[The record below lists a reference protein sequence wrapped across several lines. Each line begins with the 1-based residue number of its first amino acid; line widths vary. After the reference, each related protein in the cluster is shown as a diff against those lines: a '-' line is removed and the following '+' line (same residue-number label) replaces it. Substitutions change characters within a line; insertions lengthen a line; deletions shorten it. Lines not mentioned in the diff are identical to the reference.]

1 MTLPLWYIVLCFV
14 PLLTVEIILI
24 IRCKKEFA
32 LLLQVAVLL
41 GLVSLIPATLIQTL
55 SSKLLLGKL
64 LTKSALPGM
73 LVYSLIINGFVEE
86 AAKAGCLFFLSSK
99 KTSFAYFLLLAAVAG
114 LSFASFETVIYLING
129 TKNLFLRFCT
139 AQMLHAA
146 CTVCSAVTVWNIK
159 AKRNVGFS
167 WFARAFLLHG
177 FYNFF
182 YTLGSGFIACAIF
195 CLLASA
201 IYAYK
206 AYAASKNQQN

>member
-64 LTKSALPGM
+64 LTKSALPEL
-73 LVYSLIINGFVEE
+73 LVYSLLINGFVEE
-86 AAKAGCLFFLSSK
+86 AAKAWCLFFLPFK
-99 KTSFAYFLLLAAVAG
+99 KISFTQLLLLAAVAG

-129 TKNLFLRFCT
+129 TKNLFLRFFT
-139 AQMLHAA
+139 AETLHAM
-146 CTVCSAVTVWNIK
+146 CSVCSAVTVWNIK
-159 AKRNVGFS
+159 SKKQFCFS
-167 WFARAFLLHG
+167 WFVGAFLLHG

-182 YTLGSGFIACAIF
+182 YTIGFVPCAVF
-195 CLLASA
+195 CLAASVV
-201 IYAYK
+201 YAYR
-206 AYAASKNQQN
+206 AYAESKKSAKN